1 MQQLLKIT
9 QILIFT
15 ILLLVIGVFIWQ
27 FFNPFAQ
34 ILFFPLLFL
43 SVYYLLLH
51 VFAKLNA
58 QKTSKIWLYLGI
70 VLIALPLIAYVTN
83 YRSVMEFSLNI
94 LTSFKN

>member
-1 MQQLLKIT
+1 MQKLLKIT
-9 QILIFT
+9 QVLIFT
-15 ILLLVIGVFIWQ
+15 ILLLVIGVFVWQ

-51 VFAKLNA
+51 VFAKLNVH
-58 QKTSKIWLYLGI
+58 KTSKMWFYLG
-70 VLIALPLIAYVTN
+70 VFFIAIPLIAYATN
-83 YRSVMEFSLNI
+83 YRSIMEFSLNI